1 MTFVVTSVIASPTD
15 AILELPA
22 VRRPFATA
30 HCLAPR
36 RRRRNIVAYLRAG
49 PATDEVEDQ
58 NDHGNNQKQVNEAPA
73 DAAQQAEKP
82 ENSDNDGYPKQHE

>member
-1 MTFVVTSVIASPTD
+1 MTFVVTSVIATPTD
-15 AILELPA
+15 AFQQLPT
-22 VRRPFATA
+22 VRS
-30 HCLAPR
+30 LAPR

-73 DAAQQAEKP
+73 YAAQQAEKP